1 MTDDGGTTV
10 DDTNDD
16 GAYKST
22 YNDDGTGPTLT
33 LGGAVRATGVARS
46 TLQRKLRDGQIPG
59 AHHTAGGNWAIPVAG
74 LIQAGL
80 APKQTP
86 PDDDPGP
93 AVDADQVSAL
103 RAENSRLRAELDA
116 ARQVQELQASNLD
129 DLRAALAVVSR
140 RELAP
145 VDDTN
150 DDTNDDGGTA
160 DDSPGGRAPGRLRTW
175 WRNL

>member
-1 MTDDGGTTV
+1 
-10 DDTNDD
+10 
-16 GAYKST
+16 
-22 YNDDGTGPTLT
+22 
-33 LGGAVRATGVARS
+33 
-46 TLQRKLRDGQIPG
+46 
-59 AHHTAGGNWAIPVAG
+59 
-74 LIQAGL
+74 
-80 APKQTP
+80 
-86 PDDDPGP
+86 
-93 AVDADQVSAL
+93 VDADQVSAL